1 MRAGS
6 FKDARLNGVW
16 ANNLSE
22 SAGGQC
28 PPSCDGQDG
37 KRAHALG
44 AVDQNPLDICRGG
57 RTGVEGRI
65 IAVSKLRSA
74 ISVMEIGD
82 DVGGVEQNNQ
92 VLREI
97 SNGVD
102 AEALIVEKDRAGLRD
117 CESGA
122 RNREVDVR
130 QILRRANPGNVEV
143 TLDLRRR

>member
-22 SAGGQC
+22 SVGGQC
-28 PPSCDGQDG
+28 PPSCDGHDG

-57 RTGVEGRI
+57 WTGMEGGI
-65 IAVSKLRSA
+65 VAVSKLSSA
-74 ISVMEIGD
+74 ISVMEIDD

-97 SNGVD
+97 SDGVD
-102 AEALIVEKDRAGLRD
+102 AEVLVVEEDRAGLRD
-117 CESGA
+117 CKSGA
-122 RNREVDVR
+122 CNCEIDVR
-130 QILRRANPGNVEV
+130 QILRRANPGNVAV
-143 TLDLRRR
+143 AFDLWRC